1 MPASRRFPRKILLA
15 AALLAG
21 LAGFGYATWRET
33 LPFPDN
39 LAFAEVEIRKVQV
52 VDRHR
57 EPLTITY
64 QNDWNLHDWR
74 DLHQIPQ
81 RLQQIFLLAEDRRF
95 YRHPGVDWWARAH
108 ALSQNLL
115 AGRIVRGASTITEQ
129 SVRMLHPRPRTFWS
143 RWVETF
149 EAMEL
154 EARFSK
160 AAILEFYLNQVP
172 YAHQRRG
179 VVQAARHYFDR
190 DLETLNLKEMMA
202 LAVLVRSPSRLDLRR
217 GQVEIQQP
225 VARLAERM
233 RQLGLLDEDEYRAVL
248 DEPLH
253 LRESRL
259 PVRAVHFVNHV
270 YQSYQTVP
278 RTGRLHTTLDSALQ
292 GQAQAILDQ
301 RVRDLR
307 GRGVRNGAA
316 LVVDHLGGEILAWVN
331 SGDFFADLPG
341 SQIDAVSVPRQPGS
355 TLKPF
360 VYALA
365 LEKGW
370 TAATL
375 IDDTPLAEAVGSGL
389 HSYRNYSRGH
399 YGLLRLRDCLGNSL
413 NIPAIRAIQF
423 TGQAEFLERLR
434 ALGFS
439 SLAQP
444 ADFYGDGLAL
454 GNGEVSLLELVRAY
468 AALANQGRYKPLRGL
483 IDQAREPA
491 RQVFSAEIS
500 SLIADILSD
509 PQARQLEFGTSALLR
524 FPVQTAVKTGTSTD
538 YRDAWAVGFNH
549 RYTVGVWLGN
559 LDRQA
564 MVNVSGASGPALVLR
579 SLFAELNRHE
589 ESAPLY
595 LSPRLNQAAICLE
608 TGLRADGVC
617 PSRNEWFVAGSE
629 PALNASPQEPED
641 MLALR
646 QPSNGLQLAMDPRIP
661 DEYEVFELRLPD
673 ALQARSVEWRVN
685 GETVAIT
692 GDKIKHY
699 PWPLARGTHTAQA
712 LVWQAGDVEPR
723 ATPAVTFHVK

>member
-399 YGLLRLRDCLGNSL
+399 YGLLRLRFS
-413 NIPAIRAIQF
+413 
-423 TGQAEFLERLR
+423 GQ
-434 ALGFS
+434 
-439 SLAQP
+439 
-444 ADFYGDGLAL
+444 
-454 GNGEVSLLELVRAY
+454 
-468 AALANQGRYKPLRGL
+468 
-483 IDQAREPA
+483 
-491 RQVFSAEIS
+491 
-500 SLIADILSD
+500 
-509 PQARQLEFGTSALLR
+509 
-524 FPVQTAVKTGTSTD
+524 
-538 YRDAWAVGFNH
+538 
-549 RYTVGVWLGN
+549 
-559 LDRQA
+559 
-564 MVNVSGASGPALVLR
+564 
-579 SLFAELNRHE
+579 
-589 ESAPLY
+589 
-595 LSPRLNQAAICLE
+595 
-608 TGLRADGVC
+608 
-617 PSRNEWFVAGSE
+617 
-629 PALNASPQEPED
+629 
-641 MLALR
+641 
-646 QPSNGLQLAMDPRIP
+646 
-661 DEYEVFELRLPD
+661 
-673 ALQARSVEWRVN
+673 
-685 GETVAIT
+685 
-692 GDKIKHY
+692 
-699 PWPLARGTHTAQA
+699 
-712 LVWQAGDVEPR
+712 
-723 ATPAVTFHVK
+723 